1 MRIAL
6 CRKGRPFAPT
16 GSPFSHPILF
26 SYHNELL
33 RQYSY
38 IVVSGAGSP
47 DVNGEYYPIGMLNDA
62 FVWENK
68 QHMFL
73 SREYIDSQF
82 GWIFGNMQICYYG
95 VNTPSSFPP
104 DQAAWRCYS
113 GREPA
118 PQLQMHLGGE
128 CQSVFNTPQPSRD
141 AAEGVPLEPRPGPPS
156 AVDIA
161 SPAHPQPLP
170 LRGALFQRALL
181 RAEPPPRPRRVPSG
195 PRRPSREE
203 QVLAQQSAGARAV
216 RAQCAPLPLMTHRG
230 LLLSAAP
237 PRRPRPAA
245 LRRRRRVRVLLL
257 LRVSAAGPRPRHRT
271 AARAR
276 QSQRASSGRRWRRA
290 RRAKQT
296 PSGRPRRYLSLFLLL
311 RCCC

>member
-1 MRIAL
+1 MIRLPSHSIVNSFVNRFKDAYSAL
-6 CRKGRPFAPT
+6 QERETIRPYWK
-16 GSPFSHPILF
+16 PFSHPILF

-128 CQSVFNTPQPSRD
+128 CQSVFNLRNRVATLQKVFRWNRD
-141 AAEGVPLEPRPGPPS
+141 L
-156 AVDIA
+156 D
-161 SPAHPQPLP
+161 L
-170 LRGALFQRALL
+170 
-181 RAEPPPRPRRVPSG
+181 
-195 PRRPSREE
+195 
-203 QVLAQQSAGARAV
+203 QVLSTS
-216 RAQCAPLPLMTHRG
+216 P
-230 LLLSAAP
+230 LLLTHSHSLCEELYFSELFYAQSLRLALAVF
-237 PRRPRPAA
+237 RPALA
-245 LRRRRRVRVLLL
+245 DPLVR
-257 LRVSAAGPRPRHRT
+257 SK
-271 AARAR
+271 
-276 QSQRASSGRRWRRA
+276 SS
-290 RRAKQT
+290 
-296 PSGRPRRYLSLFLLL
+296 PSSPQEPAPSESSSRLCP
-311 RCCC
+311 